1 MQLACFLHRLIKN
14 SHYILR
20 GVYYTYNYDTA
31 EYEVYVDHNK
41 APVISNKRSKKARS
55 AKKYDTK
62 TKMEPNNEDKDC
74 HGHYKLSRKEGR
86 KRASS
91 VDSAVPTN
99 PNDSNVKNVMYG
111 NSISAPPSPQV
122 TFEFDKGNNS
132 SQDKFRKARCLED
145 LEDGEISSDNES
157 SRSLSGSEYEKYN
170 LEAISETEENDS
182 KENYNPGDEHQLSTI
197 DLPPCVRL
205 MIIGNCSSPKNQAEE
220 ESSSTTKD
228 PHGQNNDDIDRLVMK
243 KGTLFIITCTG
254 GSIGREGNHHVV
266 LLDREIGCSKEH
278 ATITFHDGKFHLVD
292 RGSTNGTFLNTKRLV
307 KNKPAEIG
315 HGSLIRIGTTTMK
328 CHVHP
333 GKETC
338 FECEPGVIGNTSIN
352 TTYQKHQFMSK
363 SKKEKLRKKEMKRI
377 KAKYGVL
384 RSDTHLN
391 DGDKSTYKDRAEER
405 RIEKGSDN
413 PFEATQS
420 ASLDVALDNT
430 NKGFKMLSKMGWK
443 EGEGLGVENNQGR
456 LEPIKIESREERS
469 GLGSNNVYPPKP
481 YSNFK
486 IRNKQEAMKQI
497 RERFENMKS
506 NLEQC
511 DSDNEGNDT
520 SNDK

>member
-1 MQLACFLHRLIKN
+1 MIRDK
-14 SHYILR
+14 
-20 GVYYTYNYDTA
+20 G
-31 EYEVYVDHNK
+31 
-41 APVISNKRSKKARS
+41 SKKARS
-55 AKKYDTK
+55 AKKYDNRNK
-62 TKMEPNNEDKDC
+62 IKPDNQDKSC
-74 HGHYKLSRKEGR
+74 HEHYKLSRKEGR

-99 PNDSNVKNVMYG
+99 PNDYDAKTGMDG

-122 TFEFDKGNNS
+122 NFESDEIDS
-132 SQDKFRKARCLED
+132 SIQGKFRKTKCLED

-157 SRSLSGSEYEKYN
+157 SLSLSGSEYEKYN

-182 KENYNPGDEHQLSTI
+182 KEKSNNGDEYQLSTK

-205 MIIGNCSSPKNQAEE
+205 MIIGNCISPKTYCSSPKNPAEE
-220 ESSSTTKD
+220 ESSSITKD
-228 PHGQNNDDIDRLVMK
+228 PPGQNNDDIDRVVMK

-278 ATITFHDGKFHLVD
+278 ATVTFHDGKFYLVD

-352 TTYQKHQFMSK
+352 TAYQKHQFMSK

-377 KAKYGVL
+377 KSKYGVL

-413 PFEATQS
+413 PFEATHS

-469 GLGSNNVYPPKP
+469 GLGSSNVYPPKP